1 MKGRMSIDGD
11 GYVFGLRGIAYRL
24 PILRAKP
31 VEAVEIQRTN

>member
-11 GYVFGLRGIAYRL
+11 GYVFGLRGYAYRI

-31 VEAVEIQRTN
+31 IEEAEPHITN

>member
-11 GYVFGLRGIAYRL
+11 GYVFGLRGYAYRI

-31 VEAVEIQRTN
+31 IEEAEPQIAN